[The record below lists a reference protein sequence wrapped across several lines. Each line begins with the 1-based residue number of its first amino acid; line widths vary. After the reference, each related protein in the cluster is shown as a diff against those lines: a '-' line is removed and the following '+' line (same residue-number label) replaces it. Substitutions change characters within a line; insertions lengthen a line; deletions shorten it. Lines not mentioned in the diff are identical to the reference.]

1 MINHLAIQNYA
12 LIHHLE
18 IDFSDGL
25 TTITGETGS
34 GKSILLGAL
43 GLVLGKRADL
53 NILKDKTI
61 KCIIE
66 ATFAISNYKLKS
78 FFKANGL
85 DYEEETI
92 IRREILPSGKS
103 RAFINDTPVT
113 VSVLSQ
119 LGDRLI
125 DIHSQHQTL
134 ALSSRAFQ
142 FELLDAMAKN
152 SNYIDSYSRGLLVL
166 KVAQKEL
173 VALLEK
179 QASAKASYD
188 YNLHLFEELEQA
200 KLTPEEQET
209 LEKRL
214 NFLEHIDAIKIDLS
228 ESVSIISAEQ
238 VGLQEQLFNLKAKFN
253 HLASLSDK
261 YEALHKRIDSLN
273 IEFLDI
279 ASEVELALDAVD
291 YEPSEIDTISNR
303 LQLIYTLQKK
313 HQVDTIAALLE
324 KKEVLESEIIVV
336 ADASSILKEKEEA
349 VAEIKTKLEDLSAT
363 IHDRRLAVIPKLQ
376 KQLTAILSQLGMVQ
390 ARFNIE
396 LDYTNTFLTNGKDEI
411 QFLFAANAGSEFALL
426 KKVASGGELSRI
438 MLAIKTTL
446 SKHKKLP
453 TIIFDEIDT
462 GVSGAVANQIAEIMD
477 TLASHMQVMAIT
489 HLPQIAA
496 KGKVQ
501 LEVVKTI
508 KANQTETHIQIL
520 DDKSRIDVIAAMI
533 SGENISEAARNHAA
547 TLLSKN

>member
-43 GLVLGKRADL
+43 GLVLGNRADL
-53 NILKDKTI
+53 NILKDKTK

-66 ATFAISNYKLKS
+66 ANFAIANYKLKS
-78 FFKANGL
+78 FFKSNDL
-85 DYEEETI
+85 DYDEETI

-103 RAFINDTPVT
+103 RAFINDMPVT

-134 ALSSRAFQ
+134 ALSSKAFQ
-142 FELLDAMAKN
+142 FELIDAIAKN
-152 SNYIDSYSRGLLVL
+152 TNYLDSYSRGLIVL
-166 KVAQKEL
+166 KNAEKEL
-173 VALLEK
+173 QALLAK
-179 QASAKASYD
+179 QAQAKASYD
-188 YNLHLFEELEQA
+188 YNLHLFNELEQA
-200 KLTPEEQET
+200 KLVAGEQEI

-214 NFLEHIDAIKIDLS
+214 NFLEHVDAIKIDLS
-228 ESVSIISAEQ
+228 ESVALISDEQ
-238 VGLQEQLFNLKAKFN
+238 VGLQEQLFNLKSKFN
-253 HLASLSDK
+253 HLAGLSDK
-261 YEALHKRIDSLN
+261 YEALHQRIESLN

-279 ASEVELALDAVD
+279 ASEVELALEAVD

-313 HQVDTIAALLE
+313 HQVDSIEALLD
-324 KKEVLESEIIVV
+324 KKNVLEAEIVIVS
-336 ADASSILKEKEEA
+336 DASLTLKEKEQA
-349 VAEIKTKLEDLSAT
+349 VAEIKEKLEQLSTT

-376 KQLTAILSQLGMVQ
+376 KQLTAILSQLGMTQ
-390 ARFNIE
+390 AAFKIQ
-396 LDYTNTFLTNGKDEI
+396 LDYSSSFLTNGKDEI
-411 QFLFAANAGSEFALL
+411 QFLFAANIGSAFAPL

-438 MLAIKTTL
+438 MLAVKTIL

-477 TLASHMQVMAIT
+477 TLAVHMQVMAIT

-496 KGKVQ
+496 KGKKQ
-501 LEVVKTI
+501 LEVIKTT
-508 KANQTETHIQIL
+508 KANQTETHIQVL

-547 TLLSKN
+547 ELLSKK